1 MKGMEYIH
9 TEFPRLPAWL
19 GPVPE
24 RVGKRQPVAA
34 GNLRGVEL
42 KMAGETNTQMH
53 RRIAVLR
60 HSHST
65 TVPTLSLEHA
75 QQVVRIPLHY
85 RLRAKFKQALGDG
98 MIEGLKLR

>member
-9 TEFPRLPAWL
+9 TEFPRLPAWV

-24 RVGKRQPVAA
+24 RAGKRQPVAA
-34 GNLRGVEL
+34 GNLREGEL
-42 KMAGETNTQMH
+42 KMAGLKTQNTQMH

-65 TVPTLSLEHA
+65 TVPVPTLSLERA
-75 QQVVRIPLHY
+75 QQVVRIPLKAGGKPTRISY
-85 RLRAKFKQALGDG
+85 N
-98 MIEGLKLR
+98 LKNFF

>member
-1 MKGMEYIH
+1 MRGMEYIH
-9 TEFPRLPAWL
+9 TEFPRPPAWL

-34 GNLRGVEL
+34 GNLREREL
-42 KMAGETNTQMH
+42 KMAGCGVENTNTQMH

-65 TVPTLSLEHA
+65 TVPTLSLLSMHNR
-75 QQVVRIPLHY
+75 Q
-85 RLRAKFKQALGDG
+85 RL
-98 MIEGLKLR
+98 EGLDWVIEKIQNPFNFGFGF